1 MTKVQAIRRV
11 MEANGGKATLQEIYK
26 NAKKYKK
33 DIDQSSDWQAGIRG
47 VLYREVR
54 QGKNFKKVQDAEY
67 GLI

>member
-11 MEANGGKATLQEIYK
+11 MEANGGKATLQEIYRS
-26 NAKKYKK
+26 AKKFKT
-33 DIDQSSDWQAGIRG
+33 DIDQSEDWKAGIRG

-54 QGKNFKKVQDAEY
+54 QGKNFRKVQDAQY